1 MREIKDYEEC
11 LNEIMDST
19 AHYLMTNKI
28 KNLVLG
34 LSGGLDSTI
43 TAAIVDI
50 MKTKYPELE
59 LHLIGISLPTV
70 TNEPDEQDGARK
82 CAVFCDEYYEHNINQ
97 EYEDFAI
104 EAFGIAG
111 DETPTSLGNIKAR
124 IRMMHLYNMAGVRK
138 GIVLDTD
145 NLTEHHLGFFTIH
158 GDVGDLNIIGDLWKS
173 ELYKLAK
180 YIRDVYFE
188 NHLLKKEALDN
199 AIWIVPT
206 DGNGVKAGGDMA
218 QIAPGCT
225 YEEVDKILDGWIHGN
240 RTVSQFIEWC
250 KQFVPSVSK
259 DNIIKIVERNKNSAF
274 KRNKL
279 PVKIGIPQ
287 YIFTE

>member
-1 MREIKDYEEC
+1 MREIKDYEE
-11 LNEIMDST
+11 LLEEMMDST
-19 AHYLMTNKI
+19 VHYLMTNKI

-50 MKTKYPELE
+50 MKSKYPDLE
-59 LHLIGISLPTV
+59 LNLIGVSLPS
-70 TNEPDEQDGARK
+70 NSNKMDEKHGAK
-82 CAVFCDEYYEHNINQ
+82 CCAVFCDEYYEHNINQ
-97 EYEDFAI
+97 EYENFAF
-104 EAFGIAG
+104 ETYNIAG
-111 DETPTSLGNIKAR
+111 DETFTSLGNIKAR
-124 IRMMHLYNMAGVRK
+124 IRMMHLYNVAGVRK

-145 NLTEHHLGFFTIH
+145 NLTEHYLGFFTIH

-173 ELYKLAK
+173 ELYNLAK

-188 NHLLKKEALDN
+188 NHSLKKEALDN

-206 DGNGVKAGGDMA
+206 DGNGVKDGGDMA

-225 YEEVDKILDGWIHGN
+225 YEEVDKVLDGWVHGN
-240 RTVSQFIEWC
+240 RTVTQFIEWC

-274 KRNKL
+274 KRNRL